1 MQQTNG
7 AEHKGTNDFISCI
20 KYFSKVY
27 NRIGFAGLAYAHGCD
42 HRTERLPH

>member
-7 AEHKGTNDFISCI
+7 AEHKGANDSI

-27 NRIGFAGLAYAHGCD
+27 NRAGFSGLAYGYGCD